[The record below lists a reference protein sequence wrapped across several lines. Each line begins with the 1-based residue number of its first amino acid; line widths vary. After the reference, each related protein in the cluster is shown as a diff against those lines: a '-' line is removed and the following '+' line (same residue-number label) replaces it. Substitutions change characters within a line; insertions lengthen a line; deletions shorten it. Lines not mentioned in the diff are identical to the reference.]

1 MGKKGT
7 YGHMSKGLIW
17 GEGKAM
23 DKEELS
29 KKKNEWRKQGAKG
42 GQGMKRED

>member
-29 KKKNEWRKQGAKG
+29 KKKK
-42 GQGMKRED
+42 

>member
-7 YGHMSKGLIW
+7 YGHMSKGLTW

-29 KKKNEWRKQGAKG
+29 KKKK
-42 GQGMKRED
+42 